1 MKHLDSLLY
10 NRGGIVSKSDLI
22 MIGNG
27 DPELVV
33 PLSSFES
40 VERQVKSTMKID
52 IEGFIAD
59 GMKDLQCDKKSF
71 EVEFD
76 RVSERMAEQRK
87 KMNDR
92 KKGTR

>member
-1 MKHLDSLLY
+1 MDNMIYS
-10 NRGGIVSKSDLI
+10 RGGIVSESGLI

-27 DPELVV
+27 DPEIVV

-40 VERQVKSTMKID
+40 VERRVANTMKIEVD
-52 IEGFIAD
+52 IETFIAD
-59 GMKDLQCDKKSF
+59 GMKDLQLDKKVF

-87 KMNDR
+87 NMNDR

>member
-1 MKHLDSLLY
+1 MIYS
-10 NRGGIVSKSDLI
+10 RGGIVSESGLI

-27 DPELVV
+27 DPEIVV

-40 VERQVKSTMKID
+40 VERRVANTMKIEVD
-52 IEGFIAD
+52 IETFIAD
-59 GMKDLQCDKKSF
+59 GMKDLQLDKKVF

-87 KMNDR
+87 NMNDR